1 MLLYLTSNENI
12 GIFDFL
18 SIEKGILIKK
28 LSGSFKLMQFI
39 LRDMRSLDHYSYFAI
54 DLSAVGDT
62 EGEII
67 EAIGAFKKMFASRI
81 VFYIDDI
88 MENVK
93 LVEALI
99 ETGVYNIV
107 SEDVVEELNEEIRA
121 AISESGIT
129 KKEMLKKLNDA
140 TGVNDYYVPEYLFK
154 QQNIKIAVVGAVSKV
169 GTTTAAIT
177 LCNYLAS
184 IGASVCYV
192 EANESG
198 HIGMISNANKE
209 MIVKDDFVSY
219 KGVKYLTLSSQIED
233 EYDFIIYDTAE
244 IKTKTINAIKANFD
258 EIVLCAT
265 TKSYEIDAY
274 KRALDLLGETKI
286 HTLFSFVPEIMKEKL
301 KKQYGEVFFS
311 EYAPDLF
318 DDRKNIDVWN
328 KIHEKYISKNTL

>member
-1 MLLYLTSNENI
+1 
-12 GIFDFL
+12 
-18 SIEKGILIKK
+18 
-28 LSGSFKLMQFI
+28 
-39 LRDMRSLDHYSYFAI
+39 
-54 DLSAVGDT
+54 
-62 EGEII
+62 
-67 EAIGAFKKMFASRI
+67 
-81 VFYIDDI
+81 
-88 MENVK
+88 
-93 LVEALI
+93 
-99 ETGVYNIV
+99 
-107 SEDVVEELNEEIRA
+107 VVEELNEEIRA

-184 IGASVCYV
+184 IGGSVCYV

-198 HIGMISNANKE
+198 HIGMIANANKE
-209 MIVKDDFVSY
+209 MKVKDDFIIY
-219 KGVKYLTLSSQIED
+219 KGVKYLTLSSQSED

-265 TKSYEIDAY
+265 TKPYEIDFY
-274 KRALDLLGETKI
+274 KRALDLLGETKV
-286 HTLFSFVPEIMKEKL
+286 HTLFSFADEVIKKKL
-301 KKQYGEVFFS
+301 KKQYGELFFS
-311 EYAPDLF
+311 EYSPDLF

-328 KIHEKYISKNTL
+328 KILEKYISKNTL